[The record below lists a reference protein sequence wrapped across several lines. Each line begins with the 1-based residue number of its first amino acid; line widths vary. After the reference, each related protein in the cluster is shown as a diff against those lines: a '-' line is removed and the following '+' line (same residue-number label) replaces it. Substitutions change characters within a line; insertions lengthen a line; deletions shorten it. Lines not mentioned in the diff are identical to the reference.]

1 MSSLHSPKPG
11 LLPLGLKLSEPEL
24 LILQCFKDPERG
36 ILYPDVQLTTKE
48 VMLALNVL
56 KSKQL
61 LIKRQYLQL
70 TKKGREV
77 WLLLY
82 GNPRQEQLPS
92 QVIRE

>member
-1 MSSLHSPKPG
+1 M
-11 LLPLGLKLSEPEL
+11 LPLGLKLSQHEL
-24 LILQCFKDPERG
+24 LILQCFKDPKRG

-82 GNPRQEQLPS
+82 GNHKQEQLPS
-92 QVIRE
+92 QVIPE

>member
-11 LLPLGLKLSEPEL
+11 LLPLGLKLSQHEL
-24 LILQCFKDPERG
+24 LVIQCFKDPEKG
-36 ILYPDVQLTTKE
+36 ILFPDVPLTTKE

-70 TKKGREV
+70 TKKGKEI
-77 WLLLY
+77 WELLY
-82 GNPRQEQLPS
+82 GNQKQEQLPS
-92 QVIRE
+92 QVIPE